1 VLLLALLTVFLTTSA
16 SAQALG
22 LERKIVV
29 FQRGFPSI
37 PQQAAVISAAG
48 GLPNKPLPLINAYA
62 AALPGPAVK
71 ALLHRPEVRRIDDD
85 IEVHALPATDV
96 VIDAKGAG
104 KPPASQPPQSIC
116 WGLAHVFYP
125 ETYPFA
131 TWGVV
136 NGGYGV
142 KVAILDTGI
151 DLTHPDLKANI
162 KGGVNTISPKKSP
175 NDDNGHGTHV
185 AGIVAALDNSIGVV
199 GVAPRA
205 FLYAVKALN
214 SQGTGYLSDI
224 IEGLQWCVANGIQVI
239 NMSLGASSDV
249 QSFHDAVT
257 ATYEAGIIEVAAA
270 GNSGGQTEYPAAYP
284 EVISVSAVTYDPNWP
299 GDPTH
304 DTITSWSCRGKVDLA
319 APGNNIYSTYKGG
332 TYATMSGTSMA
343 SPYVAGVAALV
354 VAGGTTGPALVKQA
368 LQSGALDLGDQG
380 VDPLYGAGLVNA
392 PGAVQ

>member
-96 VIDAKGAG
+96 VIDAKGTG

-131 TWGVV
+131 TWGFV

-224 IEGLQWCVANGIQVI
+224 IEACSGASPTASRSSTCPWGPARMCSPFTMRSRPPTRPASLRSPLRATPAVRLSTRRPTRRSSQSPPSPMIPTGLETQRTTQ
-239 NMSLGASSDV
+239 SLLGAVGAKSIWLRR
-249 QSFHDAVT
+249 
-257 ATYEAGIIEVAAA
+257 ATTFIPHTKAART
-270 GNSGGQTEYPAAYP
+270 Q
-284 EVISVSAVTYDPNWP
+284 
-299 GDPTH
+299 
-304 DTITSWSCRGKVDLA
+304 
-319 APGNNIYSTYKGG
+319 
-332 TYATMSGTSMA
+332 
-343 SPYVAGVAALV
+343 
-354 VAGGTTGPALVKQA
+354 Q
-368 LQSGALDLGDQG
+368 
-380 VDPLYGAGLVNA
+380 
-392 PGAVQ
+392 